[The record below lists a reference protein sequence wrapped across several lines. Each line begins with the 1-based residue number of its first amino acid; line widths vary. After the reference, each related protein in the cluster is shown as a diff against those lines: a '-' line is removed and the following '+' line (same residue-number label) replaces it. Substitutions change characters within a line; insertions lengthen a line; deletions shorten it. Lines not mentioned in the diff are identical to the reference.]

1 MLDQIDSYFNKPIEL
16 HETAEG
22 LSHHIKIN
30 SDSWGFTL
38 WNSKDVSFNPTNI
51 VQENEKLL
59 LEVQSDLI
67 NNRITTARPKKFEAM
82 DNVILLQGIKE
93 SIDRDIGAVSTQL
106 DYCSIG
112 SSSTSEAESQTDL
125 QSEFTDTAYSRKR
138 FSTVGSRSRVNQT
151 MKLGML
157 WDDSSFDATPRTIKE
172 AGVNWASTGTLKELY
187 QLTLYWMLEIS
198 LWSRLTNC
206 KRTEHFDSTYW
217 KLDRA
222 YCICRKFGFNYLW
235 SRNFV
240 S

>member
-172 AGVNWASTGTLKELY
+172 AGVNWASTGTLKCHARVVSTDFVLDAGDLFVVQINEL
-187 QLTLYWMLEIS
+187 QENGTL
-198 LWSRLTNC
+198 
-206 KRTEHFDSTYW
+206 
-217 KLDRA
+217 
-222 YCICRKFGFNYLW
+222 
-235 SRNFV
+235 
-240 S
+240 